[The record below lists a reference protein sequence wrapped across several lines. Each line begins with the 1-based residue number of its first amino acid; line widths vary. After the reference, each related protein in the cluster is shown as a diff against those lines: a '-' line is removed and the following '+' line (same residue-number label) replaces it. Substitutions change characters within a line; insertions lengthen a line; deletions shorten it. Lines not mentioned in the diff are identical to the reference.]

1 MSTIVLRSVKGSPL
15 TNTEVDTNFSNLNTD
30 KIESVTS
37 TDGSVSITSSGTTR
51 DLSVAVAAA
60 TTNVI
65 CQIRNDTGATLTKG
79 TAVYISG
86 VVGQIPTVTKARA
99 DIDATSAQTLGLIT
113 ADIANNTVGYTTIIG
128 LIENVNTF
136 AYTDGEQLYLS
147 PTTAGELT
155 PTKPLGGD
163 HLVYVA
169 VVEYAHP
176 TQGKLFVKVQNGYE
190 MDELHN
196 VSALSPTNGE
206 MLVYSTS
213 STLWQKVSA
222 SNSTVIAAAQANLQ
236 VDPAGTAVALA
247 IALG

>member
-15 TNTEVDTNFSNLNTD
+15 TNTEVDNNFNNLNTD

-37 TDGSVSITSSGTTR
+37 TDGSVAITSVGTTR
-51 DLSVAVAAA
+51 DLSVSVAAA

-65 CQIRNDTGATLTKG
+65 CQVKNMTGATITKG

-86 VVGQIPTVTKARA
+86 VNGQIPTISKARA
-99 DIDATSAQTLGLIT
+99 DIDATSAQTLGLVT
-113 ADIANNTVGYTTIIG
+113 ADISNNSTGYVTIIG
-128 LIENVNTF
+128 LIENMDTF
-136 AYTDGEQLYLS
+136 GYTDGEQLYLS
-147 PTTAGELT
+147 PTVAGGLT
-155 PTKPLGGD
+155 PTKPSGGD
-163 HLVYVA
+163 HMVYVA

-196 VSALSPTNGE
+196 VSVQSPTDGE
-206 MLVYSTS
+206 LIVYSTS
-213 STLWQKVSA
+213 SSLWQKASA

>member
-30 KIESVTS
+30 KIESITS
-37 TDGSVSITSSGTTR
+37 TDGSVSITSAGTAR
-51 DLSVAVAAA
+51 DLSVSVAAA
-60 TTNVI
+60 STNVI
-65 CQIRNDTGATLTKG
+65 CQVKNMTGATVTKG
-79 TAVYISG
+79 TAVFISG
-86 VVGQIPTVTKARA
+86 ANGQIPTITKAQA

-113 ADIANNTVGYTTIIG
+113 ADIANNATGYVTIIG
-128 LIENVNTF
+128 LIDNINTS
-136 AYTDGEQLYLS
+136 AYTDGQQLYLS
-147 PTTAGELT
+147 PTTAGGLT
-155 PTKPLGGD
+155 ATKPFGGD

-169 VVEYAHP
+169 VVEHAHP

-196 VSALSPTNGE
+196 VSAQSPINGE
-206 MLVYSTS
+206 ILVYSTS

-222 SNSTVIAAAQANLQ
+222 SSSTVIAAAQANLQ

>member
-30 KIESVTS
+30 KIETITS
-37 TDGSVSITSSGTTR
+37 TDGSVAISSSGTSR
-51 DLSVAVAAA
+51 DLSVTVSAS

-65 CQIRNDTGATLTKG
+65 CQIRNTTGATLTKG

-86 VVGQIPTVTKARA
+86 VTGQIPTVTKAQA
-99 DIDATSAQTLGLIT
+99 DLDETSAQTLGLVS
-113 ADIANNTVGYTTIIG
+113 ADIANNTNGYVTIIG
-128 LIENVNTF
+128 LIENINTN
-136 AYTDGEQLYLS
+136 AYLDGQQLYLS
-147 PTTAGELT
+147 PTTAGGLT
-155 PTKPLGGD
+155 TTKPYGGD

-169 VVEYAHP
+169 VVEHAHP

-196 VSALSPTNGE
+196 VDVRTPANGE
-206 MLVYSTS
+206 LIVYNTST
-213 STLWQKVSA
+213 TLWQRA
-222 SNSTVIAAAQANLQ
+222 SVASSTVISAAQANLQ

>member
-30 KIESVTS
+30 KIETITS
-37 TDGSVSITSSGTTR
+37 TDGSVAITSAGATR
-51 DLSVAVAAA
+51 DLSVSVASA

-65 CQIRNDTGATLTKG
+65 CQVKNMTGATITKG

-86 VVGQIPTVTKARA
+86 ANGQTPTITKAQA

-113 ADIANNTVGYTTIIG
+113 ADIANNATGYVTIIG
-128 LIENVNTF
+128 LIENINTF
-136 AYTDGEQLYLS
+136 GYTDGQQLYLS
-147 PTTAGELT
+147 PTTAGTLT
-155 PTKPLGGD
+155 ATKPYGGD

-169 VVEYAHP
+169 VVEHAHP

-196 VSALSPTNGE
+196 VSAQSPINGE

-213 STLWQKVSA
+213 ATLWQKVSA
-222 SNSTVIAAAQANLQ
+222 SSSTVIAAAQANLQ

>member
-37 TDGSVSITSSGTTR
+37 TDGSVSITSVGTTR
-51 DLSVAVAAA
+51 DLSVSVAAA
-60 TTNVI
+60 STNVI
-65 CQIRNDTGATLTKG
+65 CQVKNMTGATVTKG
-79 TAVYISG
+79 TAVFISG
-86 VVGQIPTVTKARA
+86 ANGQIPTITKAQA

-113 ADIANNTVGYTTIIG
+113 ADIANNATGYVTIIG
-128 LIENVNTF
+128 LISNINTS
-136 AYTDGEQLYLS
+136 AYTDGQQLYLS
-147 PTTAGELT
+147 PTTAGGLT
-155 PTKPLGGD
+155 TTKPSGGD

-169 VVEYAHP
+169 VVEHAHP

-196 VSALSPTNGE
+196 VSAQSPINGE

-222 SNSTVIAAAQANLQ
+222 SSSTVIAAAQTNLQ